1 MSREEGHW
9 LREMSRRW
17 SDATEPQGLHHL
29 GTSRKCR
36 LGGPI
41 PSALSE
47 SPAMEADK
55 LFP

>member
-1 MSREEGHW
+1 MSREESHW

-47 SPAMEADK
+47 SPAMEADES
-55 LFP
+55 FP